1 VLAWQGLS
9 RGRDSSYARPF
20 SLFST
25 FGLAFQAHGLQP
37 VCIIIVTSSSPVH
50 YRHDSHAP
58 QRRQFHVT
66 RCFLPSQATAACSLL
81 RQPSRQA
88 TGADF
93 TPNFPLHARFTTL
106 GGARDARS
114 SNSPRLDCRYPLLAN
129 YHHVVPDV
137 STGRTTKLA
146 PVRSATIALVTQTHR
161 RSPALRQTLRL
172 SIAAILHPPATFVAR
187 LSLTPQ
193 PLTRRSH
200 VAPSGCR
207 LPCSPSPT
215 QPLPDT
221 LRSAEPDDKATT
233 RSLLL
238 LHLHAR
244 PATLCRLPGLLV
256 RHCHV
261 HTRGPR

>member
-1 VLAWQGLS
+1 V
-9 RGRDSSYARPF
+9 RPF

-37 VCIIIVTSSSPVH
+37 VCIIIVTTHDWSTSSCPVH
-50 YRHDSHAP
+50 YTHDSDAP

-81 RQPSRQA
+81 VLRQPSRQA

-93 TPNFPLHARFTTL
+93 TPNFPLHASFTTL
-106 GGARDARS
+106 GGACNARS
-114 SNSPRLDCRYPLLAN
+114 SNSPRPDCPRPVLAN

-137 STGRTTKLA
+137 ATGRTTKLA
-146 PVRSATIALVTQTHR
+146 PVRSATTALVTQTHH

-207 LPCSPSPT
+207 LPYPPSPT
-215 QPLPDT
+215 QPLPDA

-238 LHLHAR
+238 LHLHAG